1 MRQLEKVLSTPEGTS
16 SIATKELPEELITTG
31 DNEAMGTISDGDME
45 SIDGLE
51 KTIRS

>member
-1 MRQLEKVLSTPEGTS
+1 MLSTPEGTS
-16 SIATKELPEELITTG
+16 SFATKELPEELMTTG
-31 DNEAMGTISDGDME
+31 DNDPIGTISDNDLE